1 MLKSP
6 KNPSSKGT
14 GGKPRWGRVMARKGN
29 AQSREGGLGV
39 KVLQGTS
46 WSGGG
51 PYVNGGGTYA
61 MSKLTPPLP
70 RVQAT
75 EQFLAQLV
83 GAVSCVNSDSHVS
96 PRLLKPLITHPTAQP
111 SRYTLKWEFV
121 RPSLLGLPQSLTPTY
136 TERLP

>member
-1 MLKSP
+1 
-6 KNPSSKGT
+6 
-14 GGKPRWGRVMARKGN
+14 MARKGN

-83 GAVSCVNSDSHVS
+83 GAVSCVDGGLH
-96 PRLLKPLITHPTAQP
+96 LC
-111 SRYTLKWEFV
+111 
-121 RPSLLGLPQSLTPTY
+121 SLLYAACSDAHDRQY
-136 TERLP
+136 HVRYQA